1 METIFLI
8 LFLGAIFIAILY
20 FSRPSFST
28 RQKRLMNMYSSVIS
42 DMNLDHANNDIGSI
56 NIYNISQSIINF
68 TSELEKMIPK
78 IQEQSKD
85 NKQWLTSLIKE
96 FNLHLQIWLD
106 RHADELQIMED
117 TIKKMKSTDL
127 GHKAVLDLVVIR
139 LENHNRILEK
149 I

>member
-1 METIFLI
+1 
-8 LFLGAIFIAILY
+8 
-20 FSRPSFST
+20 
-28 RQKRLMNMYSSVIS
+28 MNMYSSVIS
-42 DMNLDHANNDIGSI
+42 DMNLDHANNDIWSI